1 MSSRESSVTARANP
15 AATASP
21 DAAVATGSVVDR
33 MSGLPLGRSLLRWR
47 DQGCPKAHI
56 SGVIHAGTPLLAVLA
71 QQLLGRTVCLL
82 VAEPEAVWQ
91 EVASWLGGEAGEACL
106 FPAADVLP
114 FDRVSPAAAV
124 VRHRLHTLR
133 ALRSGQPLVVMA
145 SAEAILRP
153 TLSPQWVGSWMAELA
168 PGSEIAPELLARL
181 LLEAGYR
188 QESIVTVPGDFARR
202 GGIVDCYPLDN
213 KAWRAEWEGNR
224 VSGLWRLDPETQGSR
239 AKLSAVA
246 LMPAREFPLDRA
258 SLEVAAERLGGWDL
272 GGLRVDVRDRWLED
286 LEVIREGGLPDPVD
300 SLGPL
305 LADPAQTLL
314 AHLPPD
320 TLFISDGWSRLER
333 VAASW
338 LEEVESIRQSE
349 VDRSELPEA
358 LPLAVAPLPSLLAR
372 LEGSP
377 WLDLDREGPAGAD
390 PLADAGMSA
399 VPAFVGSV
407 EAFSSWTK
415 EFIEGSGS
423 VLQLGLQ
430 QERVVELLE
439 ERGMA
444 PILVDN
450 YSAAGTAVPARSL
463 LVGPGDLRAGL
474 IIGGA
479 GLAVVS
485 DPDLFGAQKRR
496 ASTLLRSAHRAESS
510 AAGRLRRAGGSAAD
524 GAVFRLQLEP
534 GDIVVHR
541 DHGLARF
548 LGMRRVSDDQAER
561 EYMQLEYADG
571 NKLYVPA
578 EHLDRVERYVGGAD
592 ATPQLSRLGTGEWE
606 RTRRSVRRRVDEIA
620 EELVE
625 LYARR
630 QQAVGHAFSADSRWQ
645 EELEASFPYQET
657 RDQLMVLEDIKRD
670 MESTRP
676 MDRLLCGDVGF
687 GKTEI
692 ALRAAFKAVEG
703 GQQVAVLVPTT
714 VLAQQHYLT
723 FKDRL
728 RAFPLVVEQLS
739 RLRSDEESKAVLSG
753 LAQGTVDIV
762 IGTHRLLQRDVRF
775 KQLGLVVLDE
785 EQRFGV
791 MQKERLKQLRTAVD
805 ILSLS
810 ATPIPRTLHMALAG
824 IRDLSVIRTPPEG
837 RLPIRTYVTAKED
850 GLVQDVIRR
859 ELSRRGQIYYV
870 HNRVHSMQREVERL
884 RLLVPEARMAIAHG
898 QMDERALARVMVEF
912 TQGEIDMLCCT
923 TIIENGLD
931 IPNANTLVVDDASR
945 MGLAQLYQLRGR
957 VGRSG
962 QRAYAYFMYDPA
974 RSLTEQ
980 ADKRLDV
987 VADLQDLGSG
997 FALAL
1002 KDLEIRGA
1010 GNLLGEA
1017 QHGDI
1022 AAVGMEMYNHLL
1034 HQAVLSAQG
1043 EELAESPAQVSI
1055 SLPLRS
1061 LLPYSYIPDERLRLR
1076 VYQQLAGAT
1085 DETQLEETA
1094 RNLRQRFGPR
1104 PEEVENL
1111 LVTLRVRLMAA
1122 AAGAQSVESD
1132 HGVVSVRFGPGHG
1145 LPLSELARGLER
1157 SLEASA
1163 NRLRLDT
1170 SVAGESWVELLLS
1183 TLRHAAELRSDAQR
1197 ESAVPV

>member
-1 MSSRESSVTARANP
+1 
-15 AATASP
+15 
-21 DAAVATGSVVDR
+21 
-33 MSGLPLGRSLLRWR
+33 
-47 DQGCPKAHI
+47 
-56 SGVIHAGTPLLAVLA
+56 
-71 QQLLGRTVCLL
+71 
-82 VAEPEAVWQ
+82 
-91 EVASWLGGEAGEACL
+91 
-106 FPAADVLP
+106 
-114 FDRVSPAAAV
+114 
-124 VRHRLHTLR
+124 
-133 ALRSGQPLVVMA
+133 
-145 SAEAILRP
+145 
-153 TLSPQWVGSWMAELA
+153 
-168 PGSEIAPELLARL
+168 
-181 LLEAGYR
+181 
-188 QESIVTVPGDFARR
+188 
-202 GGIVDCYPLDN
+202 
-213 KAWRAEWEGNR
+213 
-224 VSGLWRLDPETQGSR
+224 
-239 AKLSAVA
+239 
-246 LMPAREFPLDRA
+246 
-258 SLEVAAERLGGWDL
+258 
-272 GGLRVDVRDRWLED
+272 
-286 LEVIREGGLPDPVD
+286 
-300 SLGPL
+300 
-305 LADPAQTLL
+305 
-314 AHLPPD
+314 
-320 TLFISDGWSRLER
+320 
-333 VAASW
+333 
-338 LEEVESIRQSE
+338 
-349 VDRSELPEA
+349 
-358 LPLAVAPLPSLLAR
+358 
-372 LEGSP
+372 
-377 WLDLDREGPAGAD
+377 
-390 PLADAGMSA
+390 
-399 VPAFVGSV
+399 
-407 EAFSSWTK
+407 
-415 EFIEGSGS
+415 
-423 VLQLGLQ
+423 
-430 QERVVELLE
+430 
-439 ERGMA
+439 
-444 PILVDN
+444 
-450 YSAAGTAVPARSL
+450 
-463 LVGPGDLRAGL
+463 
-474 IIGGA
+474 
-479 GLAVVS
+479 
-485 DPDLFGAQKRR
+485 
-496 ASTLLRSAHRAESS
+496 
-510 AAGRLRRAGGSAAD
+510 
-524 GAVFRLQLEP
+524 
-534 GDIVVHR
+534 
-541 DHGLARF
+541 
-548 LGMRRVSDDQAER
+548 
-561 EYMQLEYADG
+561 
-571 NKLYVPA
+571 
-578 EHLDRVERYVGGAD
+578 
-592 ATPQLSRLGTGEWE
+592 
-606 RTRRSVRRRVDEIA
+606 
-620 EELVE
+620 
-625 LYARR
+625 
-630 QQAVGHAFSADSRWQ
+630 
-645 EELEASFPYQET
+645 
-657 RDQLMVLEDIKRD
+657 
-670 MESTRP
+670 

-739 RLRSDEESKAVLSG
+739 RLRSDEESKEVLSG

-850 GLVQDVIRR
+850 GLIQDVIRR

-870 HNRVHSMQREVERL
+870 HNRVHSMQREVDRL

-898 QMDERALARVMVEF
+898 QMDERALAKVMVEF

-962 QRAYAYFMYDPA
+962 QRAYAYFLFDPA
-974 RSLTEQ
+974 RSLTER

-1055 SLPLRS
+1055 ALPLRS

-1085 DETQLEETA
+1085 DETQLGETA

-1132 HGVVSVRFGPGHG
+1132 HGVVTVRFGAGHG
-1145 LPLSELARGLER
+1145 LPLSELAGGLQR
-1157 SLEASA
+1157 SLEVSA
-1163 NRLRLDT
+1163 NRFRLDT
-1170 SVAGESWVELLLS
+1170 AVAGESWVELLLS
-1183 TLRHAAELRSDAQR
+1183 TLRRAAELRSDARR
-1197 ESAVPV
+1197 ESVVPV